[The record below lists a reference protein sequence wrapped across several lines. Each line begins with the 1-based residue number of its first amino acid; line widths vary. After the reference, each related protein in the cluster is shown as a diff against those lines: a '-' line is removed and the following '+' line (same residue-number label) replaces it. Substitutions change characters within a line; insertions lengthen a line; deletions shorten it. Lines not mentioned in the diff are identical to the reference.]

1 VRWRWCSF
9 PPATFAVCQS
19 ARQSRAAARVLAAAR
34 TTGTLTLSSPRAP
47 AESSRLHF
55 LDAKIREA
63 VFSLVFFR

>member
-1 VRWRWCSF
+1 MRWRWCSF

-47 AESSRLHF
+47 AESSRLARGSTSWMRKYWEHHY
-55 LDAKIREA
+55 L
-63 VFSLVFFR
+63 